1 MAMSNSVGL
10 AAEVVAAYV
19 SNNPLPKSDLPD
31 LILAV
36 HSSVARLGSEPERAL
51 PQAETKSPAVPIRR
65 SVTPD
70 YLICLEDGRQF
81 KSLRRHLAGLGLTPE
96 QYREKWKLPSDYPM
110 VAPNY
115 AAYGQRW
122 RKRSGWVRNGGRRAD
137 SCSIFG
143 TAQSVQRGRR
153 AMRYWLCVR
162 VAQLP
167 RRGRNPVTALPS
179 KFLIGGRLST
189 PVEMPRAGAEA

>member
-36 HSSVARLGSEPERAL
+36 HSSLARLGSEPERPP
-51 PQAETKSPAVPIRR
+51 PQAEAKSPAVPIRR

-70 YLICLEDGRQF
+70 YLICLEDGKRF
-81 KSLRRHLAGLGLTPE
+81 KSLRRHLQGFGLTPE
-96 QYREKWKLPSDYPM
+96 QYREKWKLPSEYPM

-115 AAYGQRW
+115 AAQRSALARKFRLGLKGQ
-122 RKRSGWVRNGGRRAD
+122 
-137 SCSIFG
+137 
-143 TAQSVQRGRR
+143 
-153 AMRYWLCVR
+153 
-162 VAQLP
+162 
-167 RRGRNPVTALPS
+167 
-179 KFLIGGRLST
+179 
-189 PVEMPRAGAEA
+189 AG